1 MGLVTAAAL
10 LAKASAKSGS
20 NYTSLIIMVLAFVAI
35 FYFIAVRPQRKQR
48 QKHVDLMST
57 LKKGDEIVTVGG
69 MYGIVRKVGNE
80 YVEIEIANRTRVK
93 FLKRAIASIISEE
106 EEEEPEEESADDV
119 VDVDAEETEVVSDDE
134 EAGSDDEA
142 PAKS

>member
-1 MGLVTAAAL
+1 MSLFAAVFA
-10 LAKASAKSGS
+10 ASKGSGG
-20 NYTSLIIMVLAFVAI
+20 IQVVIMIAAFVAI
-35 FYFIAVRPQRKQR
+35 FYFIAIRPQRKQR
-48 QKHVDLMST
+48 QKHFDLVSM
-57 LKKGDEIVTVGG
+57 LKKGDEVVTVGG

-80 YVEIEIANRTRVK
+80 YVEIEVANRTRVK

>member
-1 MGLVTAAAL
+1 MGLVAAVFA
-10 LAKASAKSGS
+10 ASKGSGS
-20 NYTSLIIMVLAFVAI
+20 IQVVIMIAAFVAI
-35 FYFIAVRPQRKQR
+35 FYFIAIRPQRKQR
-48 QKHVDLMST
+48 QKHFDLVSM
-57 LKKGDEIVTVGG
+57 LKKGDEVVTVGG

-80 YVEIEIANRTRVK
+80 YVEIEVANRTRVK

-106 EEEEPEEESADDV
+106 EEEEPEEENADDV